1 MLSVLRLVG
10 RIYRVYNLQ
19 KDTAAASNQADISI
33 KLNIRSTKEGH
44 RLMKTGFTT
53 DSGAKYRCRLEK
65 SEKYIEE
72 SGRICVY
79 GVSLFREG
87 AEYSSDEYENSRI
100 TDITSKKSTAEEF
113 IALIVR
119 NKLLPVHLADAAY
132 DFIG

>member
-1 MLSVLRLVG
+1 
-10 RIYRVYNLQ
+10 
-19 KDTAAASNQADISI
+19 
-33 KLNIRSTKEGH
+33 
-44 RLMKTGFTT
+44 MKTGFTT

-87 AEYSSDEYENSRI
+87 SEYSSDEYENSRI
-100 TDITSKKSTAEEF
+100 TDITSEKSIAEEF

-119 NKLLPVHLADAAY
+119 NKVLPVHLADAAY